1 MAFSR
6 KGAAIKAATELA
18 KARVLTPNEAEDF
31 GIKVNRDGVRRSVF
45 DLLAYPSVTTAE
57 FGRLVPDA
65 LHFGEAILT
74 QVETD
79 AKYAVYVARQQSDIA
94 AFLRDETIAIP
105 AEFDFDAV
113 AGLSNETRQ
122 RFASI
127 RPESIGQAQRME
139 GITPAA
145 ITLLLATLRKRSPR
159 RGAG

>member
-1 MAFSR
+1 M
-6 KGAAIKAATELA
+6 
-18 KARVLTPNEAEDF
+18 
-31 GIKVNRDGVRRSVF
+31 SVF

-65 LHFGEAILT
+65 LHFGEGILT

-105 AEFDFDAV
+105 AEFDFNAV
-113 AGLSNETRQ
+113 AGLSDGTSSEI
-122 RFASI
+122 RFDSA
-127 RPESIGQAQRME
+127 ESIGQAQRME